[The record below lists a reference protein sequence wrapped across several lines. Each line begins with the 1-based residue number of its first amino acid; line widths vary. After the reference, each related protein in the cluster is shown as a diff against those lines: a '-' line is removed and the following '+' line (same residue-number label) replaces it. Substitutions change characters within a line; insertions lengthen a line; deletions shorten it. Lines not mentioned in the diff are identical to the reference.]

1 MANAASQKRSDV
13 ILAHWRGMSK
23 GQKKYVFL
31 ASPLTSGLMGLI
43 FVLTACLVWTLGQMA
58 FNHFFG
64 NPDDG
69 FVSNFYYVVK
79 GALEY
84 WWLALLPPVCSLLT
98 LSGVEVWSRKST
110 QQ

>member
-1 MANAASQKRSDV
+1 MRNAASQKRTDV

-31 ASPLTSGLMGLI
+31 ASPLTSVLMGLV
-43 FVLTACLVWTLGQMA
+43 FVLMVSLAWTLGHMA
-58 FNHFFG
+58 FNLFLG

-84 WWLALLPPVCSLLT
+84 WWLAQLPPVCSLLT
-98 LSGVEVWSRKST
+98 LSGVELWSRKSAR
-110 QQ
+110 